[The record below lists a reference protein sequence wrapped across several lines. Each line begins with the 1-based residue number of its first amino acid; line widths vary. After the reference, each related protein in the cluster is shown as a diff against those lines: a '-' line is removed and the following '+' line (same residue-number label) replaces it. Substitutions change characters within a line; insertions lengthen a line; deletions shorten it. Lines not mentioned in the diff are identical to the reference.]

1 MVRGLSALLAAYG
14 LAAAY
19 LLVAPS
25 LPALSDSDA
34 AALASGAA
42 GLLAFAVCA
51 LTLVSLYDAP
61 APLALVALGALL
73 LTVTL
78 STTDARTPEDLAKVT
93 LAASVGLLLAWGLR
107 GLPAAVIG
115 VPLFVAAIDVWSVTT
130 GPTSV
135 LVSQHAAAAD
145 ALSFRL
151 PAWGGGAGGAQLGIS
166 DIVFLAFFAGSA
178 CRYGLR
184 PRVTFVLL
192 ALSLVATLAV
202 GVALNRVVPAL
213 PGLALALLV
222 PNLDRLPRLLRPE
235 VPAEQR

>member
-1 MVRGLSALLAAYG
+1 VVRGLSALLAAYG

-19 LLVAPS
+19 LLVASS
-25 LPALSDSDA
+25 LPAISDPDV
-34 AALASGAA
+34 AALASGSA
-42 GLLAFAVCA
+42 GLVAFAVCA
-51 LTLVSLYDAP
+51 LTLVSLHDAP
-61 APLALVALGALL
+61 VPLALVALGSLL

-78 STTDARTPEDLAKVT
+78 STTDARTAEDLAKVT
-93 LAASVGLLLAWGLR
+93 LAASIGLLLAWGLR

-151 PAWGGGAGGAQLGIS
+151 PAWGSGAGGAQLGIS

-178 CRYGLR
+178 CRYGFR
-184 PRVTFVLL
+184 RQVTFPLL
-192 ALSLVATLAV
+192 VLSLVGTLAV
-202 GVALNRVVPAL
+202 GIALNRVVPAL
-213 PGLALALLV
+213 PGLALALLL
-222 PNLDRLPRLLRPE
+222 PNLDRLPRLLRPDAA
-235 VPAEQR
+235 AEPR